1 MKKTEKQQLDDFAKK
16 YAAKE
21 AQGDLRVE
29 NAIKAGVK
37 EWMKISQ
44 KSLNEYAKKIKK
56 AVTQRRK
63 KVEPWLEL
71 QIMKT
76 ARLWKMRDRLAAEL
90 DMEQNLL
97 MMGVGS
103 TKQITKV
110 IDPRLTSLEK
120 IERTLTADLT
130 ALGLNYNSTVSKMK
144 EDAGDGV
151 DENDPMVNYYKNRQ
165 R

>member
-21 AQGDLRVE
+21 AQGDSRVE
-29 NAIKAGVK
+29 NAIKEGVK

-44 KSLNEYAKKIKK
+44 KPLNEYAKKIKK

-151 DENDPMVNYYKNRQ
+151 DDNDPMVNYYKNRQ

>member
-21 AQGDLRVE
+21 AQGDSRVE